1 MLPNPRTNTPTNGYL
16 FLNILVPSFGNS
28 ANFNILGPYW
38 CLIFVIF
45 GPNILK
51 LIEMVQKYPSRSP
64 NYGPNIHNLNILV
77 PYLCHLFGPNIF
89 KFTEF
94 HIPNSGDVSDG
105 FKFRSEILV
114 ISRTFLRSQFWVMA
128 VPVEARST
136 DKAIPCQSRGHTL
149 AKFCQSQGNPCIIP
163 KYSIGTP

>member
-1 MLPNPRTNTPTNGYL
+1 
-16 FLNILVPSFGNS
+16 
-28 ANFNILGPYW
+28 
-38 CLIFVIF
+38 
-45 GPNILK
+45 
-51 LIEMVQKYPSRSP
+51 MVQKYPSRSP

-149 AKFCQSQGNPCIIP
+149 AKFWQSQGNPCIIP
-163 KYSIGTP
+163 IPLANRRQPLGNPHLPPIPKASPKAIQRQSHGDPPIAQHSQGDPLTIPP

>member
-1 MLPNPRTNTPTNGYL
+1 MGIFFWIYW
-16 FLNILVPSFGNS
+16 FLVSGILLIS
-28 ANFNILGPYW
+28 IYW
-38 CLIFVIF
+38 DHIGALIRSIV

-64 NYGPNIHNLNILV
+64 NYGPNIHNLNIWV
-77 PYLCHLFGPNIF
+77 PYLCHFFGPNIF

-94 HIPNSGDVSDG
+94 HIPNSGDVSDA

-149 AKFCQSQGNPCIIP
+149 AKFWQSQGNPCIIP
-163 KYSIGTP
+163 KYSIGKP